1 MVGVVIG
8 LRTSEQTLNS
18 LTSSLERLCA
28 KEEQTWK
35 ERIFNQIRLV
45 SRVTFSL
52 SLSPFFVLLHQK
64 TKKKHLIHEKKR
76 EKQGYFCRC
85 L

>member
-45 SRVTFSL
+45 SRVNFSL
-52 SLSPFFVLLHQK
+52 SLSLFCFIAPEDEEK
-64 TKKKHLIHEKKR
+64 TSDP
-76 EKQGYFCRC
+76 
-85 L
+85 